1 MVVPDRP
8 FFFRSPIW
16 LTSLIPVLK
25 WILMRSQEFLVL
37 VSRSLLQNTPT
48 VDLLSSNIQCLFNS
62 FLSWLK
68 AHSYQSPYFSSVDL
82 TVAVTWSVGYPPPLN
97 LFLLLEGSVLGIVAH
112 IVAPITLDF
121 SCLYHLFYLPV
132 QTLLCYLKKYLP
144 TFVGPLRYAAEHR
157 CL

>member
-82 TVAVTWSVGYPPPLN
+82 TVAVTWSVGYPPPQFISSFGGVSFGHSGPYCCTHNTRFFLFISP
-97 LFLLLEGSVLGIVAH
+97 FLLAC
-112 IVAPITLDF
+112 ANA
-121 SCLYHLFYLPV
+121 
-132 QTLLCYLKKYLP
+132 TLLFEKISTNFCGTLTLCS
-144 TFVGPLRYAAEHR
+144 RA
-157 CL
+157 